1 MAMTSAIQSKGHFLI
16 EIVHAL
22 LNWSDIV
29 FLFSLCG
36 ILYVFL
42 KL

>member
-1 MAMTSAIQSKGHFLI
+1 MALTSVIQFKRHFLV

-22 LNWSDIV
+22 LNWSDII
-29 FLFSLCG
+29 FLFSLCD